1 MKSYTADKIRNVAIV
16 GHGGAG
22 KTMLVEHM
30 LYTAGAVDRVGTV
43 DAGNTQSDFDA
54 LEIRRKISLSASVV
68 PVEWHGHKIN
78 IVDVPGFPDFIGD
91 LHAVARVVESMILV
105 CEAKADIDVGFELA
119 WEVAEEHGLAKCIFV
134 NKLERDNADYEG
146 LINTLKSRYG
156 NKVVSVQIPIGH
168 QAAFSGILDLLN
180 MKVYKG
186 KDRGEVIE
194 EVPAGYAEVAEKM
207 REAMMDSAAE
217 GDDDLAMKYLEGEA
231 LTTEEIEHGLMVG
244 TETGKVVPILLG
256 SAASGIGVATLLDRI
271 IGELPSPAEL
281 PKKVGD
287 QEFKAD
293 SAGPLAA
300 YVFKSTADPY
310 VGKINYVRVFGG
322 KLKLDDHVLNVNRG
336 KDERLHN
343 LYFAHG
349 KGQEPAQEV
358 VAGDICALAK
368 LQDTHTGDTLTT
380 TKDKIQIPA
389 PVFPEP
395 IYRIAIKPVSKP
407 DEDKLGP
414 ALTKILEEDPTLR
427 YSRDPNLH
435 QEILEG
441 MGDIHLDVAI
451 EKLKTRFG
459 VNVTTEDAKV
469 AYKETI
475 KSSAKAQG
483 RHKRQTGGKGQF
495 GDCWLEL
502 SPLDRGAGFE
512 FDNKVVGGAIPKN
525 FIPAV
530 EKGVRETMEQGFL
543 AGYQVVDLK
552 ATVYDGSYH
561 DVDSSEQAFKLAGA
575 IAFRAAAEKA
585 QPTILEP
592 ILNLAVDVP
601 DECVGDV
608 VGDLNGRRGRMSG
621 MEQIAP
627 GKTRVNAQV
636 PMATMGRYALDLRS
650 ITKGRGRFH
659 QEFSHY
665 DELPHPEAQSLVAE
679 YAKRR
684 AEHESDH

>member
-1 MKSYTADKIRNVAIV
+1 
-16 GHGGAG
+16 
-22 KTMLVEHM
+22 MLF
-30 LYTAGAVDRVGTV
+30 R
-43 DAGNTQSDFDA
+43 
-54 LEIRRKISLSASVV
+54 
-68 PVEWHGHKIN
+68 
-78 IVDVPGFPDFIGD
+78 
-91 LHAVARVVESMILV
+91 
-105 CEAKADIDVGFELA
+105 
-119 WEVAEEHGLAKCIFV
+119 
-134 NKLERDNADYEG
+134 
-146 LINTLKSRYG
+146 SRYG

-194 EVPAGYAEVAEKM
+194 EVPTGYAEQAEKM

-217 GDDDLAMKYLEGEA
+217 GDDELAMKYLEGEA

-271 IGELPSPAEL
+271 IGELPSPLEL
-281 PKKVGD
+281 PKKIGD
-287 QEFKAD
+287 REFKCEPN
-293 SAGPLAA
+293 GPLAA

-310 VGKINYVRVFGG
+310 VGKINYVRVFSGQ
-322 KLKLDDHVLNVNRG
+322 LKVDDHVLNINRG

-349 KGQEPAQEV
+349 KGQEAAQV
-358 VAGDICALAK
+358 VPSGDICALAK

-380 TKDKIQIPA
+380 TKDKIQIPE
-389 PVFPEP
+389 PTFPEP

-414 ALTKILEEDPTLR
+414 ALTKLLEEDPTLK
-427 YSRDPNLH
+427 YVRDPNIH

-459 VNVTTEDAKV
+459 VSVTTEDAKV

-502 SPLDRGAGFE
+502 APLDRGAGFE

-543 AGYQVVDLK
+543 AGYQVVDVK

-592 ILNLAVDVP
+592 ILTLAVDVP
-601 DECVGDV
+601 DDCVGDV

-621 MEQIAP
+621 MEPVAP

-665 DELPHPEAQSLVAE
+665 DELPHQEAQGLIAE